1 MPDYSEKSFSSIGL
15 TSTEYDDY
23 DKNTVDILKNDLTGI
38 FGIPYQFHKSVDPRI
53 RNTEIGR
60 KYAEKIISKAP
71 LLFITPCRQVFMS
84 EFNEN
89 DRSNILTKLLD
100 GVDDVFSGL
109 EGTGKY
115 YTTKFAYDE
124 YAKYVNTMCAALSFF
139 LEINDTVI
147 NLTGNGGSKISDINW
162 NAVKNDA
169 FNSYFAASNATVFY
183 VDGLT
188 TMDESFSN
196 STTESSLSSKIN
208 GYSDMAN
215 ELRFLL
221 GEESALTAMAETS
234 AEMVDTIGEGLSGT
248 VTNLAG
254 GMLGDLAS
262 KGVNTVISGGKIIFP
277 KIWNDSQFNRSYS
290 FTIKLRSPDHDSL
303 SIFLNI
309 LVPYIHLL
317 ALVLPRSNPDDA
329 NSYLSPFLVK
339 AYSKGMFNIDMG
351 IISDMSV
358 TRGAECQWNDDGLP
372 TQIDINIT
380 IEDLYSSLSMS
391 YDEDKIFSAANIVK
405 NTSLLDFLA
414 NLSGL
419 NVADQE
425 MFRQASMYVK
435 LTGAKIGM
443 LDSRIY
449 NKFDTSI
456 ANLISKI
463 YK

>member
-15 TSTEYDDY
+15 TATEYDENDS
-23 DKNTVDILKNDLTGI
+23 TILKVLKEDLTGV
-38 FGIPYQFHKSVDPRI
+38 FGIPYQFLKSVDPRI
-53 RNTEIGR
+53 TNTEVGR
-60 KYAEKIISKAP
+60 KYAEKIVSKAP
-71 LLFITPCRQVFMS
+71 LLFLTPCKQVFMS
-84 EFNEN
+84 EFDESE
-89 DRSNILTKLLD
+89 RSSVLASLLD
-100 GVDDVFSGL
+100 GNDTAFNGL
-109 EGTGKY
+109 DNTGKY
-115 YTTKFAYDE
+115 YTVKYAYDK
-124 YAKYVNTMCAALSFF
+124 YAQYVNTMCSALSFF
-139 LEINDTVI
+139 LEINDTKI
-147 NLTGNGGSKISDINW
+147 NILGNGPKSVSDINW
-162 NAVKNDA
+162 NAVKNEG
-169 FNSYFAASNATVFY
+169 FNNYFAASNAAVFY
-183 VDGLT
+183 VDSLI

-196 STTESSLSSKIN
+196 STTESSLSNKIN

-221 GEESALTAMAETS
+221 GEESAVASMYEAS
-234 AEMVDTIGEGLSGT
+234 SEMIDTLGEGLSGT
-248 VTNLAG
+248 ITNLAG

-262 KGVNTVISGGKIIFP
+262 KGTNIVVSGGKIIFP
-277 KIWNDSQFNRSYS
+277 KIWNDFRFDRSYS
-290 FTIKLRSPDHDSL
+290 FTIKLRSPDHDNL
-303 SIFLNI
+303 SIFMNI

-380 IEDLYSSLSMS
+380 IEDLYSSLAMS

-414 NLSGL
+414 NLAGL
-419 NVADQE
+419 NIADQE
-425 MFRQASMYVK
+425 IWRQAKMFVK
-435 LTGAKIGM
+435 LTGAKIGQF
-443 LDSRIY
+443 DSRVY
-449 NKFDTSI
+449 NKFDTGI